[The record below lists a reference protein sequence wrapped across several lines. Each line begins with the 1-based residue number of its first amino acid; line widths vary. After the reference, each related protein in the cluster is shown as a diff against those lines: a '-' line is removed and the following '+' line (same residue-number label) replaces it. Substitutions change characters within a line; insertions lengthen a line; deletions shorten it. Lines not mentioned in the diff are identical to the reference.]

1 MDIRDSAALVFIVA
15 VLPTILLGLLIF
27 WLTT

>member
-15 VLPTILLGLLIF
+15 VMPTILLGLF
-27 WLTT
+27 TVWLTT